1 MSEHFTSYSRLT
13 QHRSCPQS
21 WFYGSMMKLERIP
34 SNEAKVELEFGN
46 WWHALRAAE
55 SIERGRS
62 LGSLKSVPKM
72 LGTVDNG
79 PEIPTEQQTV
89 VEAVFAAALKWESE
103 LSSTKH
109 EVWQARLGG
118 GLTERLRY
126 VNDRWIE
133 QWEAERKFEE
143 PLAVEY
149 RWRRELPSV
158 KQPSGELVDPDTAM
172 VGYIDEVYYDKR
184 RGIVVAR
191 DHKSHKGLSNQT
203 TLDDMM
209 DSQLQVYAWGGAP
222 EIEAWGYGPIRA
234 VAYDRVRT
242 TKPSKPALTAGGGL
256 SKSTSDY
263 DLRTYLDFVGE
274 GIPWGEPDTYVLSGP
289 RKGTPKWGTYQVD
302 PAVVEHLSS
311 PVTVSR
317 WMQRTLTPLNRNIVT
332 AHLRA
337 AVDTA
342 LDMTLTRQRA
352 AQSGQAAR
360 NLSESNCRW
369 CDFQGL
375 CRAQMVG
382 GAEGDYDLEALGLR
396 EKP

>member
-55 SIERGRS
+55 SIERGRAF
-62 LGSLKSVPKM
+62 GSLKWVPKE
-72 LGTVDNG
+72 LGTVDHG
-79 PEIPTEQQTV
+79 PTIPTDQLGVMDAVLVAAQAWEKGLTPLKQETWEKRLGAGL
-89 VEAVFAAALKWESE
+89 VERLTYVNREWLAQWESE
-103 LSSTKH
+103 RRNEH
-109 EVWQARLGG
+109 
-118 GLTERLRY
+118 
-126 VNDRWIE
+126 
-133 QWEAERKFEE
+133 

-149 RWRRELPSV
+149 RWRRELPPVRQGSA
-158 KQPSGELVDPDTAM
+158 QQVDPDTAM

-191 DHKSHKGLSNQT
+191 DHKSHKNLSNQT

-256 SKSTSDY
+256 SKATSDY

-311 PVTVSR
+311 PVTISR

-332 AHLRA
+332 THLRA

-360 NLSESNCRW
+360 NLSDSNCRW
-369 CDFQGL
+369 CDFQAL

-382 GAEGDYDLEALGLR
+382 GADGDYDLEALGLR